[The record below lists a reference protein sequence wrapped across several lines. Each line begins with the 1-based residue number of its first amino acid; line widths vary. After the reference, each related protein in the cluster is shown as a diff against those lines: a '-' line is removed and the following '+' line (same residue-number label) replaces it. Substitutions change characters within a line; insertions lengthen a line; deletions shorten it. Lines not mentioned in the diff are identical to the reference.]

1 MKLSFIKEHLF
12 YIGCSFV
19 ILALNIFPYIFAF
32 LFAPEGRIFSG
43 QLFIYYD
50 VPTYYEKMRAGFE
63 GLFTYH
69 NFFTTET
76 PNPDIPVYLFYNL
89 LGHATR
95 IFQSDIPTIFFT
107 ARIIFGALLL
117 ASIVW
122 FLKTFVHIIS
132 LRIVS
137 FSIILFASGFGWI
150 FFLIYL
156 IFPFSFHREMH
167 ILPDLLLPEFIPMA
181 RFAFHPHYLFAQSLF
196 LIALIS
202 TYRILV
208 SHQRRFGWAL
218 GLAGSLSLLALV
230 LPFHLPVV
238 YGIIFVMI
246 AYVFFKEKSFLKIL
260 PAAIGL
266 AVSLLPLAWMHS
278 LLSRAPLWNIIEQQN
293 VIPPLPIFT
302 LIIGWGFFGIG
313 AGVYTGRRIR
323 QKKYDLLFITLVAW
337 ISIAI
342 MLMYFTSFPMRRR
355 FIETGVYIPLA
366 ILSGTL
372 FLGYIKNAIN
382 TYSLKKWIVISSIIV
397 SSCASSVA
405 AYAIVF
411 SELTESPAYI
421 KVFYS
426 QKTLDALY
434 WISNHTKP
442 ESIILGSL
450 QTGNII
456 PYYANRT
463 TYFGHIP
470 ETIDGTKKNSII
482 EKFYGGNMT
491 KGEAVDFLK
500 KNSIH
505 YVVESEHEKEKI
517 RGNVFP
523 YPFLRVVYSN
533 TDTTVYT
540 TDQYTY

>member
-1 MKLSFIKEHLF
+1 MKLSFTQEHLF

-50 VPTYYEKMRAGFE
+50 APTYYAKMRAGFD
-63 GLFTYH
+63 GLVTYH

-89 LGHATR
+89 LGHVAR
-95 IFQSDIPTIFFT
+95 IIQSDIPIIFFA

-117 ASIVW
+117 GSIIW
-122 FLKTFVHIIS
+122 FLKTFIVNSSIRIIS
-132 LRIVS
+132 FLT
-137 FSIILFASGFGWI
+137 ILFASGFGWVL
-150 FFLIYL
+150 FCVYL
-156 IFPFSFHREMH
+156 VFPFPITRDMH
-167 ILPDLLLPEFIPMA
+167 IFPDLLLPEFIPMA

-196 LIALIS
+196 LTALIS
-202 TYRILV
+202 AYRILT
-208 SHQRRFGWAL
+208 SHQRRVCWAL
-218 GLAGSLSLLALV
+218 CLTSSLSLLALV

-238 YGIIFVMI
+238 YGIVFVMI
-246 AYVFFKEKSFLKIL
+246 AYVFIKEKSFQKIL

-266 AVSLLPLAWMHS
+266 AISLLPLAWMHS
-278 LLSRAPLWNIIEQQN
+278 LLSRASLWNIIEQQN

-313 AGVYTGRRIR
+313 AGVFIGKRIR
-323 QKKYDLLFITLVAW
+323 QKKYDLLFVTLVAW

-342 MLMYFTSFPMRRR
+342 ILMYFTSFPMRRR

-372 FLGYIKNAIN
+372 FLEYIKNALN
-382 TYSLKKWIVISSIIV
+382 KYSLKKWIVISSIIV

-411 SELTESPAYI
+411 SELTESPAYT

-456 PYYANRT
+456 PYYAKRT

-470 ETIDGTKKNSII
+470 ETIDGAKKNSAV
-482 EKFYGGNMT
+482 EKFYTGNMT
-491 KGEAVDFLK
+491 KGEAYDFLK

-517 RGNVFP
+517 RGSVFP
-523 YPFLRVVYSN
+523 YLFLKAVYSN
-533 TDTTVYT
+533 GEATVYV